1 MGLRKLL
8 LRVPALRPFVERRW
22 IADPVERAVHN
33 DVVRG
38 RLETPPAEDRSSDL
52 PDAEKTRPPS

>member
-22 IADPVERAVHN
+22 IADPVERAVHD

-38 RLETPPAEDRSSDL
+38 RLEPRVPSEASADP

>member
-22 IADPVERAVHN
+22 IADPVERAVH
-33 DVVRG
+33 DEVVRG
-38 RLETPPAEDRSSDL
+38 RLEAPTPTDAPAEPPDSE
-52 PDAEKTRPPS
+52 DAEPPS